1 MNYAKNRLEPDD
13 AMPRRT
19 RTKLMRRAEAWER
32 HLRERSLQLLAITLH
47 REWRERQAAGD
58 LDVWDA
64 LPSAPTGE
72 GYAAR

>member
-1 MNYAKNRLEPDD
+1 MLKNRLEPDD

-47 REWRERQAAGD
+47 REWRERQAADD
-58 LDVWDA
+58 LGISSA
-64 LPSAPTGE
+64 LPSLPTG
-72 GYAAR
+72 GGRATP